1 MSFLGRL
8 IRKSVFD
15 LLPGDVIGEDIFGGD
30 GRVFLVPAKMKISSQ
45 EECEALKLKLQEFGV
60 NEVMV
65 ETVRDIEGAEAPF
78 INEIR
83 EKVHK
88 IFPVI
93 SEKARKQALNVV
105 KTISET
111 GKIDKEEVDKAV
123 DEMVHE
129 IVEKQDVMIGL
140 YALRRYDDYTFVH
153 SVNVSMLA
161 IFLGMDFGYSMD
173 ELRILG
179 KGALLHDIGKIKV
192 PNEIINKPGRLNPEE
207 LEKVRKH
214 PIYGIEM
221 AISIGEKDR
230 DVLAIIGQHHE
241 WFSGRGYPWG
251 LKGEEI
257 HLMARIVAVVDVFD
271 ALTAERSYKPKM
283 LAYDA
288 VSRILQEGPIH
299 FDPMVLR
306 SFVNRFSIYP
316 VGSLVRL
323 SDGKIGVVS
332 KPNRLYPVRPV
343 VKMLYNE
350 YGREVEEPYE
360 VDLLKSDVFIEE
372 VLDDLSKSL
381 FYEEEVNL
389 SR

>member
-1 MSFLGRL
+1 MSKL
-8 IRKSVFD
+8 IRKSIFD
-15 LLPGDVIGEDIFGGD
+15 LLPGDVIGEDIFGG
-30 GRVFLVPAKMKISSQ
+30 GGTRVFLVPAKMKVSSW

-60 NEVMV
+60 SEIMV
-65 ETVRDIEGAEAPF
+65 EAIGKEEGAEAPF

-83 EKVHK
+83 EKITR

-93 SEKARKQALNVV
+93 SEETRRQALSVI
-105 KTISET
+105 KSIADT
-111 GKIDKEEVDKAV
+111 GKVDKKEIDEAV
-123 DEMVHE
+123 DRMVHE
-129 IVEKQDVMIGL
+129 VIEKRDVMVSL

-161 IFLGMDFGYSMD
+161 IFLGLDFGYDAD
-173 ELRILG
+173 ELRVLG
-179 KGALLHDIGKIKV
+179 RGALLHDIGKMKV
-192 PNEIINKPGRLNPEE
+192 PNEIINKPGKLDPAE
-207 LEKVRKH
+207 LERIRKH
-214 PIYGIEM
+214 PLYGIEM
-221 AISIGEKDR
+221 ALSIGESEK

-257 HLMARIVAVVDVFD
+257 HPMARIVAVVDVFD
-271 ALTAERSYKPKM
+271 ALTTERSYKPKM

-288 VSRILQEGPIH
+288 VSRILHEGPIH
-299 FDPMVLR
+299 FDPTVLR

-343 VKMLYNE
+343 VKILYDE
-350 YGREVEEPYE
+350 YGKEVDEPYE
-360 VDLLKSDVFIEE
+360 IDLLKSELFIEE

-381 FYEEEVNL
+381 FYKEEVDL